1 MQLDGLTCFKILR
14 SLGESDTSL
23 VKQIEHLKK
32 TSLKPLVFKGFRQR
46 KSQVSNDNYLGD
58 RITMNMDA
66 TFFVKNEK

>member
-32 TSLKPLVFKGFRQR
+32 ITQDYSNVKKLIDENE
-46 KSQVSNDNYLGD
+46 QVKKLANEKDQQIAILQES
-58 RITMNMDA
+58 
-66 TFFVKNEK
+66 FVKNQN